1 MKPDDFIA
9 LIGPTAQASAATTTI
24 PASFTIAEAALES
37 GWGESLLAK
46 QGCNLFGVKADASW
60 TGDTLTMPTRE
71 VVNGVSVTMGAKWRK
86 YATWQD
92 SIDDHA
98 QFFLKNERY
107 KNALVCVNDSEAF
120 ARAIAADHYATDPA
134 YADKIIATMR
144 SHNMAI
150 LDGGKNETG
159 PIDNG
164 SAQHLAAPDG
174 GYSGQISVAGA
185 GAGAPQ
191 TGGSGADGSQRPSVL
206 RTIASYFR
214 IKPLEQITMSED
226 PTPKG
231 QVLTN
236 HPAVS
241 VALVVGAITNIIL
254 TFLKTKWDLDLSG
267 QESNIQLVMMGL
279 AGYFTKRPPEA

>member
-144 SHNMAI
+144 SHNMTSLDALPLDHTTAI
-150 LDGGKNETG
+150 NAIKE
-159 PIDNG
+159 PIMVDDAA
-164 SAQHLAAPDG
+164 AQT
-174 GYSGQISVAGA
+174 VAIPA
-185 GAGAPQ
+185 EP
-191 TGGSGADGSQRPSVL
+191 
-206 RTIASYFR
+206 
-214 IKPLEQITMSED
+214 
-226 PTPKG
+226 PTTRG

-236 HPAVS
+236 HAAVS
-241 VALVVGAITNIIL
+241 VSVVVGTIIH
-254 TFLKTKWDLDLSG
+254 TVIQILKAKCGLDLAD
-267 QESNIQLVMMGL
+267 QEPQILISVMAI
-279 AGYFTKRPPEA
+279 AGYVTKRPA